1 MRRTCEYEK
10 KKSKYFAKLLCSLW
24 LLPKACPKDAIS
36 ITKGIY
42 AVVDK
47 NKCIGCGLCEKAC
60 PASIIRM
67 EELS

>member
-1 MRRTCEYEK
+1 MKRRKANILQNYCV
-10 KKSKYFAKLLCSLW
+10 ACGCCL
-24 LLPKACPKDAIS
+24 KACPKDAIS